1 MALRTPTDH
10 GRRWLVA
17 AGVLSAIAA
26 ALHLAIIVGGG
37 DWYRSFGAGEAM
49 ARMAERGEAYPTLV
63 TLGIAGVLGS
73 WSAYAFSGAGLIP
86 RLPLLRTGLV
96 AISLVYLAR
105 AGFLPLQLLIQPHLV
120 SPFLVWSSAIVAI
133 YGTSY
138 AIGTWLAW
146 PGLGPAA
153 GTATR

>member
-1 MALRTPTDH
+1 MAVRTRTDH

-17 AGVLSAIAA
+17 AGLLSAIAA

-37 DWYRSFGAGEAM
+37 DWYRFFGAGEAM
-49 ARMAERGEAYPTLV
+49 ARMAERGEAYPALV
-63 TLGIAGVLGS
+63 TLGIAGVLGI

-105 AGFLPLQLLIQPHLV
+105 AGFLPLQMLTQPPV
-120 SPFLVWSSAIVAI
+120 SPFLLWSSAIVAI
-133 YGTSY
+133 YGASY

-146 PGLGPAA
+146 PGLGRAA